1 MQTRQEKKESGQI
14 AKIDNKDLLGFA
26 SKNPKE
32 SILRKPDWI
41 RVKAP
46 TSQGYQETKAILNQ
60 KNYTLFAKRHLA
72 PISENA
78 GSKNMPQ

>member
-46 TSQGYQETKAILNQ
+46 TSKGYQETK
-60 KNYTLFAKRHLA
+60 
-72 PISENA
+72 
-78 GSKNMPQ
+78 

>member
-32 SILRKPDWI
+32 SILRKSEEQSI
-41 RVKAP
+41 RKVKKYCLP
-46 TSQGYQETKAILNQ
+46 S
-60 KNYTLFAKRHLA
+60 
-72 PISENA
+72 
-78 GSKNMPQ
+78 